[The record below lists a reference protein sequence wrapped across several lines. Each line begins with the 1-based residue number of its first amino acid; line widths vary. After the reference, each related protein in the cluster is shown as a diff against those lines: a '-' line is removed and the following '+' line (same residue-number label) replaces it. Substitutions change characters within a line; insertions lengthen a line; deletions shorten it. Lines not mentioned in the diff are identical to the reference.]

1 VNPQHRCRGIAEATL
16 DNAPADPRA
25 VPIRDDGATHALRI
39 VLGDRKLTSR
49 LPAQLKSSSAA
60 SSR

>member
-16 DNAPADPRA
+16 DSAPADPRA

-39 VLGDRKLTSR
+39 VLGDRKLDEQAAGAAEKLER
-49 LPAQLKSSSAA
+49 A